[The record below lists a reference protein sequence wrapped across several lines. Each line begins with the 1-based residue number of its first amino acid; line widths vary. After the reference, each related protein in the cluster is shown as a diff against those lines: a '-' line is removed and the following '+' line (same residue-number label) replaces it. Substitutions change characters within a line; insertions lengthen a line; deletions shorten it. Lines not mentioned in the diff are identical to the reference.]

1 MYVNE
6 GKCMKERNP
15 TVLNVIGTLANM
27 RKQVSIGM
35 SKYSCLLDQIS
46 TFKWA
51 G

>member
-6 GKCMKERNP
+6 GKCMKARNP
-15 TVLNVIGTLANM
+15 TVLNVIGTLGNM

-35 SKYSCLLDQIS
+35 SKYGCLLNQIS
-46 TFKWA
+46 IFKWA